1 MQQQQSKG
9 KQSSINKWLLLDITA
24 ASTLML
30 GEPKHKFLLDDIH
43 RRRRRGKELWMKV
56 CILLAIYLHVW

>member
-9 KQSSINKWLLLDITA
+9 KQSSINKWLLLNITV

-30 GEPKHKFLLDDIH
+30 SEPKHKFLLDDIH
-43 RRRRRGKELWMKV
+43 RRRRQGKEL
-56 CILLAIYLHVW
+56 